1 MIDAVDRGANNDAI
15 GQITQKYSLKI
26 FSFTGVYAI
35 IVRSLVNM
43 V

>member
-1 MIDAVDRGANNDAI
+1 MIDAVDRGLIMMQWPDNAEI
-15 GQITQKYSLKI
+15 LVKI